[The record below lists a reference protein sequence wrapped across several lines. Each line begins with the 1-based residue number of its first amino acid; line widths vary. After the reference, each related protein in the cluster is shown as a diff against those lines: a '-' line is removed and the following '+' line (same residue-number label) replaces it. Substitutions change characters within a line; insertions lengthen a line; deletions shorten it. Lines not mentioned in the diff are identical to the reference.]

1 MQSSRAVPGG
11 APGEPELRLRLTWL
25 SVFRTVATSLLLGLF
40 ALRLLAAPARE
51 LTREESLSFAVIGA
65 VYVLTLIY
73 GVWLRRGRV
82 GTLAT
87 VVQVAGDVL
96 IATAIVFITGG
107 PESPFTFTYS
117 LAVMAASIL
126 LSQRG
131 ALVTAAVC
139 SAAYG
144 VLLATFL
151 VRTPGAVPAAMLVR
165 TGYLLTSNV
174 LAHFLIAA
182 LAGYLSRQLRTTG
195 GRLSASQADLRRLS
209 TLHKQILDSTPSGI
223 LTCEADGRITFIN
236 PAGLSIL
243 GVDAQVAAA
252 VEVAALLPGVDV
264 LAKGTRHELQV
275 ETPRGPRILGL
286 SVGPLEGTGSATR
299 LIIFQD
305 LTALRRTE
313 EELRRADRLAALGTL
328 AAQLAHEIR
337 NPLASM
343 RGSAQMLAQD
353 VQGDAGNQ
361 RLTNILLR
369 ESDRLS
375 RLVEDFLRFA
385 RPPPPQRQPVA
396 LEALVSETVEMLRE
410 DPLARAVQVVQELT
424 PVRAMVDPDQL
435 RQVLLNLLRNAF
447 QAAAAVGG
455 RVRVSLDVGVE
466 GGPRLRVWDSAGAI
480 PEAHLSRIFEPFFTT
495 RSGGTGLG
503 LSSAHSIVRA
513 HGGRIQVSSAPESG
527 TEFVVALP
535 RAAEEMQGA
544 RAGGG

>member
-1 MQSSRAVPGG
+1 MQSSRAVPG
-11 APGEPELRLRLTWL
+11 APPGEPELRRRLTWL
-25 SVFRTVATSLLLGLF
+25 SVFRTVATSLLLGVF

-51 LTREESLSFAVIGA
+51 LTREESLSFAIIGV
-65 VYVLTLIY
+65 VYVLTLIH
-73 GVWLRRGRV
+73 GLWLRRGRV
-82 GTLAT
+82 GTLAA

-96 IATAIVFITGG
+96 VATCLIFITGG
-107 PESPFTFTYS
+107 PESPFTFMYS
-117 LAVMAASIL
+117 LAVMSASIV

-139 SAAYG
+139 SACYG
-144 VLLATFL
+144 GLVVAFMLRAPGTVSGSAL
-151 VRTPGAVPAAMLVR
+151 VRS
-165 TGYLLTSNV
+165 GYLLTSNV

-182 LAGYLSRQLRTTG
+182 LAGYLSRQLRTAG
-195 GRLSASQADLRRLS
+195 GRLSASQADLKRLS
-209 TLHKQILDSTPSGI
+209 TLHKQILDSSPSGI
-223 LTCEADGRITFIN
+223 LTCETDGRITFIN
-236 PAGLSIL
+236 PAGASIL
-243 GVDAQVAAA
+243 GVEPKVAAT
-252 VEVAALLPGVDV
+252 VEVSALLPGVDV
-264 LAKGTRHELQV
+264 LAKGSRHELRV

-286 SVGPLEGTGSATR
+286 SVGFLEGAGSATR
-299 LIIFQD
+299 LLIFQD

-313 EELRRADRLAALGTL
+313 DELRRADRLAALGTL

-353 VQGDAGNQ
+353 AQGDAATE
-361 RLTNILLR
+361 RLTAILLR

-396 LEALVSETVEMLRE
+396 LEVLVSEMVEMLRA
-410 DPLARAVQVVQELT
+410 DPLGRGVQVALELK

-447 QAAAAVGG
+447 QAAAGG
-455 RVRVSLDVGVE
+455 RVRVSLDVEADGSA
-466 GGPRLRVWDSAGAI
+466 RLSIWDSAGAI
-480 PEAHLSRIFEPFFTT
+480 PESQLGRIFEPFFTT

-513 HGGRIQVSSAPESG
+513 HGGRIQVSSAPEMG
-527 TEFVVALP
+527 TEFVITLP
-535 RAAEEMQGA
+535 AAAEEVQGA

>member
-1 MQSSRAVPGG
+1 MPGG
-11 APGEPELRLRLTWL
+11 APVESELRTRLTWL
-25 SVFRTVATSLLLGLF
+25 SVFRTVATSLLLGVF

-51 LTREESLSFAVIGA
+51 LSREESLSFGVIGA
-65 VYVLTLIY
+65 VYVLTLFY

-96 IATAIVFITGG
+96 IATSLVFITGG

-117 LAVMAASIL
+117 LAVVAASIL

-131 ALVTAAVC
+131 ALATAAVC
-139 SAAYG
+139 SACYG
-144 VLLATFL
+144 ALLAAFLLREPGPVAPTLL
-151 VRTPGAVPAAMLVR
+151 VRS
-165 TGYLLTSNV
+165 GYLLTSNV

-182 LAGYLSRQLRTTG
+182 LTGYLSRQLRTTG

-223 LTCEADGRITFIN
+223 LTCEVGGRVTFIN
-236 PAGLSIL
+236 PAALSIL
-243 GVDAQVAAA
+243 GVDAQA
-252 VEVAALLPGVDV
+252 VVSAQVEELLPGVDV
-264 LAKGTRHELQV
+264 QGQVARHELQV

-286 SVGPLEGTGSATR
+286 SVGPLEGTGGASR

-313 EELRRADRLAALGTL
+313 DELRRADRLAALGTL

-353 VQGDAGNQ
+353 AKGDVGAE
-361 RLTNILLR
+361 RLTAILLR

-385 RPPPPQRQPVA
+385 RPPPPQLQPVA
-396 LEALVSETVEMLRE
+396 LEVLISETVEMLRA
-410 DPLARAVQVVQELT
+410 DPLGRGVQVVLELT
-424 PVRAMVDPDQL
+424 PVRARVDPDQL

-447 QAAAAVGG
+447 QAAGAGG
-455 RVRVSLDVGVE
+455 RVRVSLDVGEE
-466 GGPRLRVWDSAGAI
+466 GAPQLRIWDSAGAI
-480 PEAHLSRIFEPFFTT
+480 PEEHLGRIFEPFFTT

-513 HGGRIQVSSAPESG
+513 HGGRIQVSSAPQVG

-535 RAAEEMQGA
+535 SAAEEMQGA